1 MLTLRKTHN
10 IRKQFAGQVIVGKDI
25 IELLSSAMY
34 VDPLTIYREFLQ
46 NAADAL
52 DEAEAQG
59 LYSEKDGPR
68 IDLFVDLETRTVRIR
83 DNGVGIPR
91 NWFLRR
97 LTSLGASKKRGTG
110 ARGFRGVGRL
120 SGLAYCQEMVFRTK
134 ATNDE
139 PVYEMHWNC
148 RRLKEL
154 LSDPSSDMDLQ
165 SMLREIITL
174 ADSDDA
180 DEYPHHFFEVELRQ
194 VVRHKNDLLLNED
207 AIRRY
212 LAQVG
217 PVPFSAGFGF
227 GKQIQQFLEEFNTG
241 KNYEIRVNGS
251 KRPLVRLFQNDF
263 EAKKGHRNS
272 EARLE
277 TFQIVGISES
287 TDAVGWILHHDYAGA
302 IPDTLGIKGLR
313 LRVGNLQVGG
323 PSALESIFPEPRFNS
338 WTIGEVHVLSSRIV
352 PNGRRDDF
360 EQNNHYSNLLNHL
373 IPRAKAIAKE
383 CRVSSAK
390 RAKGSGIESPSFAR
404 NYLDWAKARDF
415 LRKNASKRISRLHKK
430 SLKELLRR
438 PSPTYAEVVLLLT
451 GPSAKTVGT

>member
-287 TDAVGWILHHDYAGA
+287 TD
-302 IPDTLGIKGLR
+302 
-313 LRVGNLQVGG
+313 
-323 PSALESIFPEPRFNS
+323 
-338 WTIGEVHVLSSRIV
+338 
-352 PNGRRDDF
+352 
-360 EQNNHYSNLLNHL
+360 
-373 IPRAKAIAKE
+373 
-383 CRVSSAK
+383 
-390 RAKGSGIESPSFAR
+390 
-404 NYLDWAKARDF
+404 
-415 LRKNASKRISRLHKK
+415 
-430 SLKELLRR
+430 
-438 PSPTYAEVVLLLT
+438 
-451 GPSAKTVGT
+451 